1 AGVALA
7 EDLPVFDGG
16 DVVVTASGVPQAR
29 GVAPV
34 SVSVI
39 TAQDIAQSS
48 ATSVVDVLATVGGV
62 HLINQ
67 GGAEPA
73 VDLRGFGMTGVS
85 NTLVL
90 VDGIRQ
96 NTNDQSTPIISNIP
110 LAQIE
115 RIEIVRGSGVVQYG
129 EGATGGVINIITKS
143 SMPSKSS
150 ASLTQTVGNERLRQT
165 DGNFVLAGDEMSLDA
180 FGHAKSDDGF
190 MRNSGLRSQSGGVG
204 LNLKLD
210 QSLVRVYARSS
221 NESYGLP
228 GMLEI
233 DPVAGINEFQAHPD
247 YGQTYYASPYQ
258 TGTQRLDEVGA
269 RLSQSLGAGKLYIDL
284 STRTKYTLTS
294 DASYG
299 SVDNRKVNEDSG
311 QIRYA
316 LPFGNGHQIVT
327 GVDWRNAQ
335 SSDDNNYY
343 GPSISTFANGE
354 QRRFGVFSEAQFNV
368 WQGGQLNIG
377 GRTQRIDDD
386 LQCLSSANCYSFG
399 LHRELHAWQLGM
411 RQALISSWSGYAKL
425 SQSFRTPNSDDLIR
439 TNGGLQPQLSHE
451 QELGIEWQRESAN
464 FRAAVFRSDVVNEI
478 HFMPYLG
485 PVGTNINLDRTQH
498 QGMEL
503 EGALNVQRNLRVH
516 ANLTWQRATFQ
527 DGNYGGKSVSG
538 NEIPQ
543 VPSLLANVGL
553 YWSIQENTKASIDV
567 NYVGQQ
573 RLDNDQANQFWTEM
587 AGYTLVNTKLTRELS
602 KQVSMSLAVNN
613 LFDRRYIAYGVIDSS
628 GQPLY
633 TAYPG
638 DPRTYQASV
647 TMTF

>member
-1 AGVALA
+1 
-7 EDLPVFDGG
+7 
-16 DVVVTASGVPQAR
+16 
-29 GVAPV
+29 
-34 SVSVI
+34 
-39 TAQDIAQSS
+39 
-48 ATSVVDVLATVGGV
+48 
-62 HLINQ
+62 
-67 GGAEPA
+67 
-73 VDLRGFGMTGVS
+73 
-85 NTLVL
+85 
-90 VDGIRQ
+90 
-96 NTNDQSTPIISNIP
+96 
-110 LAQIE
+110 
-115 RIEIVRGSGVVQYG
+115 
-129 EGATGGVINIITKS
+129 
-143 SMPSKSS
+143 
-150 ASLTQTVGNERLRQT
+150 
-165 DGNFVLAGDEMSLDA
+165 
-180 FGHAKSDDGF
+180 
-190 MRNSGLRSQSGGVG
+190 
-204 LNLKLD
+204 
-210 QSLVRVYARSS
+210 
-221 NESYGLP
+221 
-228 GMLEI
+228 
-233 DPVAGINEFQAHPD
+233 
-247 YGQTYYASPYQ
+247 
-258 TGTQRLDEVGA
+258 
-269 RLSQSLGAGKLYIDL
+269 
-284 STRTKYTLTS
+284 
-294 DASYG
+294 ASYG